1 MSAEIPKN
9 LELIRDFVNT
19 RELDPDRDEIAE
31 PAALRAWLA
40 ERGLAPASARVTEQ
54 HVRDADAFREA
65 LRTLLLAHNEEGV
78 ETDAAAAE
86 VERAARKAS
95 LEIRFHTDCTT
106 ELVPAVGGATGALGK
121 LAAIVADA
129 AGSDEWSRLKACR
142 RHSCLWAFYDR
153 ARNRS
158 RAWCSMEVCGNRE
171 KAQNFR
177 ARHAH

>member
-19 RELDPDRDEIAE
+19 RELDPYEDTIAE
-31 PAALRAWLA
+31 PAALRAWLLD
-40 ERGLAPASARVTEQ
+40 RRLVDASARVTRED
-54 HVRDADAFREA
+54 VRNAEAFREA
-65 LRTLLLAHNEEGV
+65 LRTLLLAHNEDGV
-78 ETDAAAAE
+78 ETTDASRE
-86 VERAARKAS
+86 IERTARNAS
-95 LEIRFHTDCTT
+95 LEICFHPDCTT
-106 ELVPAVGGATGALGK
+106 ELVPRAPGARGALGK

-142 RHSCLWAFYDR
+142 RHSCLWAFYDH

-171 KAQNFR
+171 KAQKFR